1 MKRMLARL
9 LLLFLVLSSS
19 AFATPQLPSG
29 LGGVFKKKPKEQPA
43 QPAQQPA
50 QTDADKKKAEEE
62 KKKEDEKKPLFSD
75 DSATAKQKKDTTAMG
90 FSGLNPDGTVENA
103 LLNASPGPEDEAAA
117 IALSQT
123 SVAPADL
130 KQFLA
135 DGKLKSKGG
144 Q

>member
-1 MKRMLARL
+1 MKRILARL
-9 LLLFLVLSSS
+9 CLLALVLSSS
-19 AFATPQLPSG
+19 ASATPQLPSG

-43 QPAQQPA
+43 QPAQ
-50 QTDADKKKAEEE
+50 TDADKKKAEDD
-62 KKKEDEKKPLFSD
+62 KKKEEEKKPLFSD

-103 LLNASPGPEDEAAA
+103 VLNASPSAEDAAA
-117 IALSQT
+117 AVAMSES

-130 KQFLA
+130 KQFLT
-135 DGKLKSKGG
+135 DGNLKSKGG